1 MAQPERALEMLRAS
15 PCTLEDL
22 RPLANSRKA
31 TITMIYRL
39 REAGHDIETISAKSA
54 KGKTTY
60 RLKREANSLRDH
72 TYEEHLQ

>member
-1 MAQPERALEMLRAS
+1 MTQSDKALVLLRAS

-31 TITMIYRL
+31 TITLIYRL

-60 RLKREANSLRDH
+60 RLKREAGSLADH
-72 TYEEHLQ
+72 IFEEHLP